1 MTMPDEEQLRAD
13 RRAFI
18 REHHPDRGG
27 DPDEFIEGLHRLAEP
42 PQDPTEPVYAYRSRR
57 VTPARWLRRMRARGA
72 GTPPRRLH

>member
-1 MTMPDEEQLRAD
+1 MTMPDEEQLRAE

-57 VTPARWLRRMRARGA
+57 VTPARWLRRMCARRA